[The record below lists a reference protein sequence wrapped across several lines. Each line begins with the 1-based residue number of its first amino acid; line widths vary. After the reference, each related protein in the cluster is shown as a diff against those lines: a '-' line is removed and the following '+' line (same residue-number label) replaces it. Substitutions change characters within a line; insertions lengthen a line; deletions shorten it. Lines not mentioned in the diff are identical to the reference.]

1 MASKRDYYEV
11 LGVART
17 ATAEELKKAFR
28 KQAMQFHPDRNP
40 GDAEAEQKF
49 KEVNEAYDIL
59 RDDQKRAA
67 YDQYGHA
74 AFEGGM
80 GGRGGPGGAGF
91 DFTSFSDIFDDLFGE
106 FMGGSRGGPGGRSNG
121 NRGSDLR
128 YNLEITLEDCYRG
141 KAAKIRVPTSIACE
155 ACDGSGAEAGAQPI
169 ACPTC
174 KGAGK
179 VRAQQGFFT
188 IERTCPTCGGGGR
201 VIEKPCKVC
210 GGAGRVHKEKTL
222 SVDIP
227 PGVDEGNRI
236 RLAGEGE
243 AGLRGGAPGD
253 LYVFLSV
260 KPHRL
265 FRREGQ
271 HLHCRVPVSM
281 TTAALGG
288 AVEVPTLDGGQAR
301 ITLPEGT
308 QTGKQ
313 FRLRGKGMPSLQ
325 QSGFGAGNGDLYIQ
339 VMVETPVKLS
349 KKQRELLEE
358 FAKLDDQESSPESTG
373 FFDKVKEMLGGKSE

>member
-1 MASKRDYYEV
+1 MAKRDFYEI
-11 LGVART
+11 LGVSKSAN
-17 ATAEELKKAFR
+17 ADELKKAFR
-28 KQAMQFHPDRNP
+28 KLAMQHHPDRNP
-40 GDAEAEQKF
+40 GDAEAEHKF
-49 KEVNEAYDIL
+49 KEINEAYDVL
-59 RDDQKRAA
+59 KDDQKRAA

-80 GGRGGPGGAGF
+80 GGRGGAGGGF

-106 FMGGSRGGPGGRSNG
+106 FMGGGGQRGGRGSA

-141 KAAKIRVPTSIACE
+141 KAAQIRVPTSISCE

-174 KGAGK
+174 KGHGK

-188 IERTCPTCGGGGR
+188 IERACPTCGGAGR

-236 RLAGEGE
+236 RLSGEGE
-243 AGLRGGAPGD
+243 AGIRGGAAGD

-288 AVEVPTLDGGQAR
+288 SVEVPTLDGGKAR
-301 ITLPEGT
+301 ITIPEGS

-358 FAKLDDQESSPESTG
+358 FAKLDGEESSPESTG
-373 FFDKVKEMLGGKSE
+373 FFDKVKEMLGGKAE

>member
-1 MASKRDYYEV
+1 MATKRDYYEL
-11 LGVART
+11 LGVSRD
-17 ATAEELKKAFR
+17 ATAEDLKKAYR
-28 KQAMQFHPDRNP
+28 KLAMQYHPDRNP
-40 GDAEAEQKF
+40 GDKEAEQKF
-49 KEVNEAYDIL
+49 KEINEAYDVL
-59 RDDQKRAA
+59 KDDQKRAA

-74 AFEGGM
+74 AFEGG
-80 GGRGGPGGAGF
+80 RGGGAGAGF

-106 FMGGSRGGPGGRSNG
+106 FMGGRAGGGRSSA

-128 YNLEITLEDCYRG
+128 YNLEITLEDCFKG
-141 KAAKIRVPTSIACE
+141 KAAKIRVPTSVSCE

-174 KGAGK
+174 KGHGK
-179 VRAQQGFFT
+179 IRAQQGFFT
-188 IERTCPTCGGGGR
+188 IERSCPTCGGMGR

-222 SVDIP
+222 AVDIP
-227 PGVDEGNRI
+227 RGVDEGNRI

-243 AGLRGGAPGD
+243 AGIRGGAPGD
-253 LYVFLSV
+253 LYVFLTV

-281 TTAALGG
+281 ITATLGG
-288 AVEVPTLDGGQAR
+288 VIEVPTLDGGKAR
-301 ITLPEGT
+301 VTIPEGT

-325 QSGFGAGNGDLYIQ
+325 QSGFGAGYGDLYIQ
-339 VMVETPVKLS
+339 VMVETPVRLNKR
-349 KKQRELLEE
+349 QRELLEE
-358 FAKLDDQESSPESTG
+358 FAQIENEESSPESSG
-373 FFDKVKEMLGGKSE
+373 FFAKVKEMLGGKPE

>member
-1 MASKRDYYEV
+1 MATKRDYYEV
-11 LGVART
+11 LGVAKT

-28 KQAMQFHPDRNP
+28 KQAMQHHPDRNP
-40 GDAEAEQKF
+40 GDKDAEHKF

-59 RDDQKRAA
+59 KDDQKRAA

-80 GGRGGPGGAGF
+80 GGRGAGGQGF

-106 FMGGSRGGPGGRSNG
+106 FMGGRGGGQRGGG

-128 YNLEITLEDCYRG
+128 YNLEITLEDCFKG
-141 KAAKIRVPTSIACE
+141 KTAKIRVPTSIACE

-188 IERTCPTCGGGGR
+188 IERACPTCGGAGR

-210 GGAGRVHKEKTL
+210 GGAGRTHKEKTL

-325 QSGFGAGNGDLYIQ
+325 QSGFGAGHGDLYIQ

>member
-1 MASKRDYYEV
+1 MANKRDYYEI
-11 LGVART
+11 LGVAKT
-17 ATAEELKKAFR
+17 ASAEELKKAFR
-28 KQAMQFHPDRNP
+28 KQAMQYHPDRNP
-40 GDAEAEQKF
+40 GDKEAEHKF
-49 KEVNEAYDIL
+49 KEVNEAYDVL

-80 GGRGGPGGAGF
+80 GGRGAGQGF

-106 FMGGSRGGPGGRSNG
+106 FMGGRGGGQRSNG

-128 YNLEITLEDCYRG
+128 YNLEITLEDCFKG
-141 KAAKIRVPTSIACE
+141 KTAKIRVPTSISCE

-188 IERTCPTCGGGGR
+188 IERACPTCGGAGR

-210 GGAGRVHKEKTL
+210 GGAGRTHKEKTL

-227 PGVDEGNRI
+227 AGVDEGNRI

-358 FAKLDDQESSPESTG
+358 FAKLDSEESSPESSG
-373 FFDKVKEMLGGKSE
+373 FFDKVKEMLGGKAE

>member
-1 MASKRDYYEV
+1 MATTKRDYYEV
-11 LGVART
+11 LGVSRDASADDIKR
-17 ATAEELKKAFR
+17 AFR
-28 KQAMQFHPDRNP
+28 KLAMKYHPDRNP
-40 GDAEAEQKF
+40 GDKSAEQSF
-49 KEVNEAYDIL
+49 KEINEAYDVL
-59 RDDQKRAA
+59 KDEQKRAA

-74 AFEGGM
+74 AFEGG
-80 GGRGGPGGAGF
+80 GGRGPGGAGF

-106 FMGGSRGGPGGRSNG
+106 FMGSGGRGGRGNA

-141 KAAKIRVPTSIACE
+141 KSAKIRVPTSIACE
-155 ACDGSGAEAGAQPI
+155 ACDGSGAEGAAQPV

-174 KGAGK
+174 KGHGK

-188 IERTCPTCGGGGR
+188 IERSCPTCGGVGR

-222 SVDIP
+222 TVDIP

-243 AGLRGGAPGD
+243 AGLRGGPSGD

-271 HLHCRVPVSM
+271 HLHCRVPISM

-288 AVEVPTLDGGQAR
+288 HVDVPTLDGSHAR
-301 ITLPEGT
+301 VTIPEGT

-325 QSGFGAGNGDLYIQ
+325 QSGFGAGFGDLYIQ
-339 VMVETPVKLS
+339 VMVETPVKLN
-349 KKQRELLEE
+349 KRQRELLEE
-358 FAKLDDQESSPESTG
+358 FAQLENDDSSPESSG
-373 FFDKVKEMLGGKSE
+373 FFAKVKEMLAGKGE

>member
-1 MASKRDYYEV
+1 MATKRDYYEI
-11 LGVART
+11 LGVSKT
-17 ATAEELKKAFR
+17 ANAEELKKAFR

-40 GDAEAEQKF
+40 GNAEAEHKF
-49 KEVNEAYDIL
+49 KEVNEAYDVL

-80 GGRGGPGGAGF
+80 GGRGGGQGF

-106 FMGGSRGGPGGRSNG
+106 FMGGGRGGGQRSAG

-128 YNLEITLEDCYRG
+128 YNLEITLEDCFKG
-141 KAAKIRVPTSIACE
+141 KTAKIRVPTSIACE

-188 IERTCPTCGGGGR
+188 IERACPTCGGAGR

-210 GGAGRVHKEKTL
+210 GGAGRTHKEKTL

-373 FFDKVKEMLGGKSE
+373 FFDKVKEMLGGKAE

>member
-1 MASKRDYYEV
+1 MATKRDYYEV
-11 LGVART
+11 LGVTKT

-28 KQAMQFHPDRNP
+28 KQAMQHHPDRNP
-40 GDAEAEQKF
+40 GDKDAEHKF
-49 KEVNEAYDIL
+49 KEVNEAYDVL
-59 RDDQKRAA
+59 KDDQKRAA

-80 GGRGGPGGAGF
+80 GGRGGGQGF

-106 FMGGSRGGPGGRSNG
+106 FMGGQRGGQRGGG

-128 YNLEITLEDCYRG
+128 YNLEITLEDCFKG

-155 ACDGSGAEAGAQPI
+155 ACDGSGAEAGAQPV

-188 IERTCPTCGGGGR
+188 IERACPTCGGAGR

-210 GGAGRVHKEKTL
+210 GGAGRTHKEKTL

-325 QSGFGAGNGDLYIQ
+325 QSGFGAGHGDLYIQ

-373 FFDKVKEMLGGKSE
+373 FFDKVKEMLGGKAE

>member
-1 MASKRDYYEV
+1 MATKRDYYEV
-11 LGVART
+11 LGVSRT
-17 ATAEELKKAFR
+17 AGAEDLKKAFR
-28 KQAMQFHPDRNP
+28 KLAMQYHPDKNP
-40 GDAEAEQKF
+40 DNKEAEHKF
-49 KEVNEAYDIL
+49 KELSEAYEVL
-59 RDDQKRAA
+59 KDDQKRAA

-80 GGRGGPGGAGF
+80 GGRGGAGGGF

-106 FMGGSRGGPGGRSNG
+106 FMGGAGQRGGRGNA

-128 YNLEITLEDCYRG
+128 YNLEISLEDCYSG
-141 KAAKIRVPTSIACE
+141 KTAAIRVPTSIACE

-174 KGAGK
+174 KGHGK

-188 IERTCPTCGGGGR
+188 IERACPTCGGVGR

-236 RLAGEGE
+236 RLSGEGE
-243 AGLRGGAPGD
+243 AGIRGGVPGD

-288 AVEVPTLDGGQAR
+288 SVEVPTLDGGKAR
-301 ITLPEGT
+301 ITIPEGS

-325 QSGFGAGNGDLYIQ
+325 QSGFGAGHGDLYIQ

-349 KKQRELLEE
+349 KRQRELLEE
-358 FAKLDDQESSPESTG
+358 FAKLDGEESSPESTG
-373 FFDKVKEMLGGKSE
+373 FFDKVKEMLGGKAD

>member
-1 MASKRDYYEV
+1 MSTKRDYYEI
-11 LGVART
+11 LGVAKT
-17 ATAEELKKAFR
+17 ANAEELKKAFR

-40 GDAEAEQKF
+40 GDKDAEHKF
-49 KEVNEAYDIL
+49 KEVNEAYDVL

-80 GGRGGPGGAGF
+80 GGRGGGQGF

-106 FMGGSRGGPGGRSNG
+106 FMGGQRGGQRGGG

-128 YNLEITLEDCYRG
+128 YNLEITLEDCFKG
-141 KAAKIRVPTSIACE
+141 KTAKIRVPTSIACE

-188 IERTCPTCGGGGR
+188 IERACPTCGGAGR

-210 GGAGRVHKEKTL
+210 GGAGRTHKEKTL

-243 AGLRGGAPGD
+243 AGLRGGGPGD

-288 AVEVPTLDGGQAR
+288 SVEVPTLDGGQAR

-358 FAKLDDQESSPESTG
+358 FAKLDDQESSPESSG
-373 FFDKVKEMLGGKSE
+373 FFDKVKEMLGGKAE

>member
-1 MASKRDYYEV
+1 MATKRDYYEI
-11 LGVART
+11 LGVTKT
-17 ATAEELKKAFR
+17 ANADELKKAFR

-40 GDAEAEQKF
+40 GNAEAEHKF
-49 KEVNEAYDIL
+49 KEVNEAYDVL

-80 GGRGGPGGAGF
+80 GGRGGGQGF

-106 FMGGSRGGPGGRSNG
+106 FMGGQRGGQRGGG

-128 YNLEITLEDCYRG
+128 YNLEITLEDCFKG
-141 KAAKIRVPTSIACE
+141 KTAKIRVPTSISCE

-188 IERTCPTCGGGGR
+188 IERACPTCGGAGR

-210 GGAGRVHKEKTL
+210 GGAGRTHKEKTL
-222 SVDIP
+222 NVDIP
-227 PGVDEGNRI
+227 AGVDEGNRI

-243 AGLRGGAPGD
+243 AGLRGGGPGD

-288 AVEVPTLDGGQAR
+288 SVEVPTLDGGQAR

-358 FAKLDDQESSPESTG
+358 FAKLDSEESSPESTG
-373 FFDKVKEMLGGKSE
+373 FFDKVKEMLGGKAE

>member
-11 LGVART
+11 LGVSKT
-17 ATAEELKKAFR
+17 ANAEDLKKAFR
-28 KQAMQFHPDRNP
+28 KQAMQHHPDRNP
-40 GDAEAEQKF
+40 GDKEAEHKF

-80 GGRGGPGGAGF
+80 GGGRGGQGF

-106 FMGGSRGGPGGRSNG
+106 FMGGRGGQGGRSAG

-141 KAAKIRVPTSIACE
+141 KTAKIRVPTSIACE

-174 KGAGK
+174 KGHGK

-188 IERTCPTCGGGGR
+188 IERTCPTCGGAGR

-210 GGAGRVHKEKTL
+210 GGAGRTHKEKTL

-243 AGLRGGAPGD
+243 AGLRGGQPGD

-260 KPHRL
+260 QPHRL

-281 TTAALGG
+281 TKAALGG
-288 AVEVPTLDGGQAR
+288 TAEVPTLDGGQAR
-301 ITLPEGT
+301 ITIPEGT

-349 KKQRELLEE
+349 KRQRELLEE
-358 FAKLDDQESSPESTG
+358 FAQLDGEESSPESTG
-373 FFDKVKEMLGGKSE
+373 FFDKVKEMLGGKAE

>member
-1 MASKRDYYEV
+1 MATKRDYYEV
-11 LGVART
+11 LGVSKT
-17 ATAEELKKAFR
+17 ANAEELKKAFR
-28 KQAMQFHPDRNP
+28 RQAMQYHPDRNP
-40 GDAEAEQKF
+40 GNTEAEHKF
-49 KEVNEAYDIL
+49 KEVSEAYEVL

-80 GGRGGPGGAGF
+80 GGRGGGQGF

-106 FMGGSRGGPGGRSNG
+106 FMGGRGGGQRGGG

-128 YNLEITLEDCYRG
+128 YNLEITLEDCFKG

-188 IERTCPTCGGGGR
+188 IERACPTCGGAGR
-201 VIEKPCKVC
+201 VIEKPCKTC
-210 GGAGRVHKEKTL
+210 GGAGRTHKEKTL

-227 PGVDEGNRI
+227 AGVDEGNRI

-349 KKQRELLEE
+349 RKQRELLEE
-358 FAKLDDQESSPESTG
+358 FAKLDTEESSPESSG
-373 FFDKVKEMLGGKSE
+373 FFDKVKEMLGGKAE

>member
-1 MASKRDYYEV
+1 MASKRDYYEI

-17 ATAEELKKAFR
+17 ATADDLKKAFR
-28 KQAMQFHPDRNP
+28 KLAMQHHPDRNP
-40 GDAEAEQKF
+40 GDKDAEHKF
-49 KEVNEAYDIL
+49 KEINEAYDIL
-59 RDDQKRAA
+59 KDDQKRAA

-80 GGRGGPGGAGF
+80 GGRGGGQGF

-106 FMGGSRGGPGGRSNG
+106 FMGGGRGGGQRGG

-128 YNLEITLEDCYRG
+128 YNLEISLEDCFRG
-141 KAAKIRVPTSIACE
+141 KTAKIRVPTSISCE

-188 IERTCPTCGGGGR
+188 IERACPTCGGAGR

-210 GGAGRVHKEKTL
+210 GGAGRTHKEKTL

-227 PGVDEGNRI
+227 AGVDEGNRI

-288 AVEVPTLDGGQAR
+288 SVEVPTLDGGQAR

-358 FAKLDDQESSPESTG
+358 FAKLDSQESSPESTG
-373 FFDKVKEMLGGKSE
+373 FFDKVKEMLGGKAE

>member
-1 MASKRDYYEV
+1 MATKRDYYEI
-11 LGVART
+11 LGVTKT
-17 ATAEELKKAFR
+17 ANAEELKKAFR

-40 GDAEAEQKF
+40 GDTEAEHKF
-49 KEVNEAYDIL
+49 KEVNEAYDVL

-80 GGRGGPGGAGF
+80 GGRGGGQGF

-106 FMGGSRGGPGGRSNG
+106 FMGGQRGGQRGGG

-128 YNLEITLEDCYRG
+128 YNLEITLEDCFKG
-141 KAAKIRVPTSIACE
+141 KTAKIRVPTSIACE

-188 IERTCPTCGGGGR
+188 IERACPTCGGAGR

-210 GGAGRVHKEKTL
+210 GGAGRTHKEKTL
-222 SVDIP
+222 NVDIP
-227 PGVDEGNRI
+227 AGVDEGNRI

-243 AGLRGGAPGD
+243 AGLRGGGPGD

-288 AVEVPTLDGGQAR
+288 SVEVPTLDGGQAR

-358 FAKLDDQESSPESTG
+358 FAKLDSEESSPESTG
-373 FFDKVKEMLGGKSE
+373 FFDKVKEMLGGKAE

>member
-1 MASKRDYYEV
+1 MAKRDYYET
-11 LGVART
+11 LGVSKT
-17 ATAEELKKAFR
+17 ANAEDLKKAFR
-28 KQAMQFHPDRNP
+28 KLAMQHHPDRNP
-40 GDAEAEQKF
+40 GDAEAEHKF
-49 KEVNEAYDIL
+49 KELSEAYEVL
-59 RDDQKRAA
+59 KDDQKRAA

-80 GGRGGPGGAGF
+80 GGRGAGGGF

-106 FMGGSRGGPGGRSNG
+106 FMGGGGQRGGRGSA

-141 KAAKIRVPTSIACE
+141 KAATIRVPTSIACE

-169 ACPTC
+169 TCPTC
-174 KGAGK
+174 KGHGK

-188 IERTCPTCGGGGR
+188 IERACPTCGGAGR

-236 RLAGEGE
+236 RLSGEGE
-243 AGLRGGAPGD
+243 AGIRGGSAGD

-288 AVEVPTLDGGQAR
+288 SVEVPTLDGGKAR
-301 ITLPEGT
+301 ITIPEGS

-358 FAKLDDQESSPESTG
+358 FAKLDGEESSPESTG
-373 FFDKVKEMLGGKSE
+373 FFDKVKEMLGGKAD

>member
-1 MASKRDYYEV
+1 MATKRDYYEI
-11 LGVART
+11 LGVAKT

-40 GDAEAEQKF
+40 GNAEAEHKF
-49 KEVNEAYDIL
+49 KEVNEAYDVL

-80 GGRGGPGGAGF
+80 GGRGGGQGF

-106 FMGGSRGGPGGRSNG
+106 FMGGQRGGQRGGG

-128 YNLEITLEDCYRG
+128 YNLEITLEDCFRG

-188 IERTCPTCGGGGR
+188 IERACPTCGGAGR

-210 GGAGRVHKEKTL
+210 GGAGRTHKEKTL

-358 FAKLDDQESSPESTG
+358 FAKLDGEESSPESTG
-373 FFDKVKEMLGGKSE
+373 FFDKVKEMLGGKAE

>member
-1 MASKRDYYEV
+1 MAKRDYYET
-11 LGVART
+11 LGVSKT
-17 ATAEELKKAFR
+17 ANAEELKKAFR
-28 KQAMQFHPDRNP
+28 KLAMQHHPDRNP
-40 GDAEAEQKF
+40 GDAEAEHKF
-49 KEVNEAYDIL
+49 KEVSEAYEIL
-59 RDDQKRAA
+59 KDDQKRAA

-80 GGRGGPGGAGF
+80 GGRGGPGGF

-106 FMGGSRGGPGGRSNG
+106 FMGGGGQRGGRGSA

-128 YNLEITLEDCYRG
+128 YNLEITLEDCFKG
-141 KAAKIRVPTSIACE
+141 KAAQIRVPTSIACE

-174 KGAGK
+174 KGHGK

-188 IERTCPTCGGGGR
+188 IERACPTCGGAGR

-222 SVDIP
+222 AVDIP

-236 RLAGEGE
+236 RLSGEGE
-243 AGLRGGAPGD
+243 AGIRGGSAGD

-288 AVEVPTLDGGQAR
+288 SVEVPTLDGGKAR
-301 ITLPEGT
+301 ITIPEGS

-358 FAKLDDQESSPESTG
+358 FAKLDGEESSPESTG
-373 FFDKVKEMLGGKSE
+373 FFDKVKEMLGGKTE

>member
-1 MASKRDYYEV
+1 MANKRDYYEV
-11 LGVART
+11 LGVAKT
-17 ATAEELKKAFR
+17 ANAEELKKAFR

-40 GDAEAEQKF
+40 GNTEAEHKF
-49 KEVNEAYDIL
+49 KEVSEAYDVL

-80 GGRGGPGGAGF
+80 GGRGGGQGF

-106 FMGGSRGGPGGRSNG
+106 FMGGQRGGQRGGG

-128 YNLEITLEDCYRG
+128 YNLEITLEDCFKG
-141 KAAKIRVPTSIACE
+141 KAANIRVPTSIACE

-188 IERTCPTCGGGGR
+188 IERACPTCGGAGR

-210 GGAGRVHKEKTL
+210 GGAGRTHKEKTL

-243 AGLRGGAPGD
+243 AGLRGGASGD
-253 LYVFLSV
+253 LYVFLTV

-288 AVEVPTLDGGQAR
+288 SVEVPTLDGGQAR

-358 FAKLDDQESSPESTG
+358 FAKLDGEESSPESTG
-373 FFDKVKEMLGGKSE
+373 FFDKVKEMLGGKAE

>member
-11 LGVART
+11 LGVAKT
-17 ATAEELKKAFR
+17 ANAEELKKAFR

-40 GDAEAEQKF
+40 DNAEAEHKF
-49 KEVNEAYDIL
+49 KEISEAYDVL

-80 GGRGGPGGAGF
+80 GGRGGGQGF

-106 FMGGSRGGPGGRSNG
+106 FMGGQRGGPRSGG

-128 YNLEITLEDCYRG
+128 YNLEITLEDCFKG

-155 ACDGSGAEAGAQPI
+155 SCDGSGAEAGAQPI

-188 IERTCPTCGGGGR
+188 IERACPTCGGAGR

-210 GGAGRVHKEKTL
+210 GGAGRTHKEKTL

-227 PGVDEGNRI
+227 AGVDEGNRI

-243 AGLRGGAPGD
+243 AGLRGGAAGD

-349 KKQRELLEE
+349 RKQRELLEE
-358 FAKLDDQESSPESTG
+358 FAKLDSEESSPESTG
-373 FFDKVKEMLGGKSE
+373 FFDKVKEMLGGKAE

>member
-1 MASKRDYYEV
+1 MANKRDYYEI
-11 LGVART
+11 LGVAKT
-17 ATAEELKKAFR
+17 ANADELKKAFR
-28 KQAMQFHPDRNP
+28 KQAMQYHPDRNP
-40 GDAEAEQKF
+40 DDKEAEHKF

-80 GGRGGPGGAGF
+80 GGRGAGQGF

-106 FMGGSRGGPGGRSNG
+106 FMGGRSGGQRSSG

-128 YNLEITLEDCYRG
+128 YNLEITLEDCFKG
-141 KAAKIRVPTSIACE
+141 KTAKIRVPTSISCE

-188 IERTCPTCGGGGR
+188 IERACPTCGGAGR

-210 GGAGRVHKEKTL
+210 GGAGRTHKEKTL

-227 PGVDEGNRI
+227 AGVDEGNRI

-288 AVEVPTLDGGQAR
+288 SVEVPTLDGGQAR

-325 QSGFGAGNGDLYIQ
+325 QSGFGAGSGDLYIQ

-358 FAKLDDQESSPESTG
+358 FAKLDSEESSPESTG
-373 FFDKVKEMLGGKSE
+373 FFDKVKEMLGGKAE

>member
-1 MASKRDYYEV
+1 MANKRDYYEV
-11 LGVART
+11 LGVAKT
-17 ATAEELKKAFR
+17 ANAEELKKAFR
-28 KQAMQFHPDRNP
+28 KLAMQFHPDRNP
-40 GDAEAEQKF
+40 GNTEAEHKF
-49 KEVNEAYDIL
+49 KEVSEAYDVL

-80 GGRGGPGGAGF
+80 GGRGGGQGF

-106 FMGGSRGGPGGRSNG
+106 FMGGQRGGQRGGG

-128 YNLEITLEDCYRG
+128 YNLEITLEDCFKG

-155 ACDGSGAEAGAQPI
+155 SCDGSGAEAGAQPI

-188 IERTCPTCGGGGR
+188 IERACPTCGGAGR

-210 GGAGRVHKEKTL
+210 GGAGRTHKEKTL

-243 AGLRGGAPGD
+243 AGLRGGASGD
-253 LYVFLSV
+253 LYVFLTV

-288 AVEVPTLDGGQAR
+288 SVEVPTLDGGQAR

-358 FAKLDDQESSPESTG
+358 FAKLDGEESSPESTG
-373 FFDKVKEMLGGKSE
+373 FFDKVKEMLGGKAE

>member
-1 MASKRDYYEV
+1 MATKRDYYEL
-11 LGVART
+11 LGVSRD
-17 ATAEELKKAFR
+17 ATAEDLKKAYR
-28 KQAMQFHPDRNP
+28 KLAMQYHPDRNP
-40 GDAEAEQKF
+40 GDKEAEQKF
-49 KEVNEAYDIL
+49 KEINEAYDVL
-59 RDDQKRAA
+59 KDDQKRAA

-74 AFEGGM
+74 AFEGG
-80 GGRGGPGGAGF
+80 RGGGAGAGF

-106 FMGGSRGGPGGRSNG
+106 FMGGRAGGGRSSA

-128 YNLEITLEDCYRG
+128 YNLEITLEDCFKG
-141 KAAKIRVPTSIACE
+141 KAAKIRVPTSVSCE

-174 KGAGK
+174 KGHGK
-179 VRAQQGFFT
+179 IRAQQGFFT
-188 IERTCPTCGGGGR
+188 IERSCPTCGGMGR

-222 SVDIP
+222 AVDIP

-243 AGLRGGAPGD
+243 AGIRGGAPGD
-253 LYVFLSV
+253 LYVFLTV

-281 TTAALGG
+281 ITATLGG
-288 AVEVPTLDGGQAR
+288 VIEVPTLDGGKAR
-301 ITLPEGT
+301 VTIPEGT

-325 QSGFGAGNGDLYIQ
+325 QSGFGAGYGDLYIQ
-339 VMVETPVKLS
+339 VMVETPVRLNKR
-349 KKQRELLEE
+349 QRELLEE
-358 FAKLDDQESSPESTG
+358 FAQIENEESSPESSG
-373 FFDKVKEMLGGKSE
+373 FFAKVKEMLGGKPE

>member
-1 MASKRDYYEV
+1 MATKRDYYEI
-11 LGVART
+11 LGVAKT
-17 ATAEELKKAFR
+17 ANAEELKKAFR

-40 GDAEAEQKF
+40 GDTDAEHKF
-49 KEVNEAYDIL
+49 KEVNEAYDVL

-80 GGRGGPGGAGF
+80 GGRGGGQGF

-106 FMGGSRGGPGGRSNG
+106 FMGGQRGGPRGGG

-128 YNLEITLEDCYRG
+128 YNLEITLEDCFKG
-141 KAAKIRVPTSIACE
+141 KTAKIRVPTSIACE

-188 IERTCPTCGGGGR
+188 IERACPTCGGAGR

-210 GGAGRVHKEKTL
+210 GGAGRTHKEKTL

-227 PGVDEGNRI
+227 AGVDEGNRI

-243 AGLRGGAPGD
+243 AGLRGGGPGD

-288 AVEVPTLDGGQAR
+288 SVEVPTLDGGQAR

-358 FAKLDDQESSPESTG
+358 FAKLDGEESSPESTG
-373 FFDKVKEMLGGKSE
+373 FFDKVKEMLGGKAE

>member
-11 LGVART
+11 LGVAKT
-17 ATAEELKKAFR
+17 ANAEELKKAFR

-40 GDAEAEQKF
+40 DNAEAEHKF
-49 KEVNEAYDIL
+49 KEVSEAYDVL

-80 GGRGGPGGAGF
+80 GGRGGGQGF

-106 FMGGSRGGPGGRSNG
+106 FMGGQRGGPRSGG

-128 YNLEITLEDCYRG
+128 YNLEITLEDCFKG

-155 ACDGSGAEAGAQPI
+155 SCDGSGAEAGAQPI

-188 IERTCPTCGGGGR
+188 IERACPTCGGAGR

-210 GGAGRVHKEKTL
+210 GGAGRTHKEKTL

-227 PGVDEGNRI
+227 AGVDEGNRI

-243 AGLRGGAPGD
+243 AGLRGGAAGD

-349 KKQRELLEE
+349 RKQRELLEE
-358 FAKLDDQESSPESTG
+358 FAKLDSEESSPESTG
-373 FFDKVKEMLGGKSE
+373 FFDKVKEMLGGKAE

>member
-1 MASKRDYYEV
+1 MATKRDYYEI
-11 LGVART
+11 LGVSKT
-17 ATAEELKKAFR
+17 ANAEELKKAFR

-40 GDAEAEQKF
+40 GNAEAEHKF
-49 KEVNEAYDIL
+49 KEVNEAYDVL

-80 GGRGGPGGAGF
+80 GGRGGGQGF

-106 FMGGSRGGPGGRSNG
+106 FMGGRGGGGQRGQG

-128 YNLEITLEDCYRG
+128 YNLEISLEDCFKG
-141 KAAKIRVPTSIACE
+141 KTAKIRVPTSIACE
-155 ACDGSGAEAGAQPI
+155 ACDGSGAEAGAQPV

-188 IERTCPTCGGGGR
+188 IERACPTCGGAGR

-210 GGAGRVHKEKTL
+210 GGAGRTHKEKTL

-288 AVEVPTLDGGQAR
+288 SVEVPTLDGGQAR

-373 FFDKVKEMLGGKSE
+373 FFDKVKEMLGGKAE

>member
-1 MASKRDYYEV
+1 MATKRDYYEL
-11 LGVART
+11 LGVSRD
-17 ATAEELKKAFR
+17 ATAEDLKKAYR
-28 KQAMQFHPDRNP
+28 KLAMQYHPDRNP
-40 GDAEAEQKF
+40 GDKGAEQKF
-49 KEVNEAYDIL
+49 KEINEAYDVL
-59 RDDQKRAA
+59 KDDQKRAA

-74 AFEGGM
+74 AFEGG
-80 GGRGGPGGAGF
+80 RGGGAGAGF

-106 FMGGSRGGPGGRSNG
+106 FMGGRAGGGRSSA

-128 YNLEITLEDCYRG
+128 YNLEITLEDCFKG
-141 KAAKIRVPTSIACE
+141 KAAKIRVPTSVSCE

-174 KGAGK
+174 KGHGK
-179 VRAQQGFFT
+179 IRAQQGFFT
-188 IERTCPTCGGGGR
+188 IERSCPTCGGMGR

-222 SVDIP
+222 AVDIP

-243 AGLRGGAPGD
+243 AGIRGGAPGD
-253 LYVFLSV
+253 LYVFLTV

-281 TTAALGG
+281 ITATLGG
-288 AVEVPTLDGGQAR
+288 VIEVPTLDGGKAR
-301 ITLPEGT
+301 VTIPEGT

-325 QSGFGAGNGDLYIQ
+325 QSGFGAGYGDLYIQ
-339 VMVETPVKLS
+339 VMVETPVRLNKR
-349 KKQRELLEE
+349 QRELLEE
-358 FAKLDDQESSPESTG
+358 FAQIENEESSPESSG
-373 FFDKVKEMLGGKSE
+373 FFAKVKEMLGGKPE

>member
-1 MASKRDYYEV
+1 MAKRDYYEI
-11 LGVART
+11 LGVAKN
-17 ATAEELKKAFR
+17 ASADDLKKAFR
-28 KQAMQFHPDRNP
+28 KLAMQHHPDRNP
-40 GDAEAEQKF
+40 GDADAEHKF
-49 KEVNEAYDIL
+49 KEINEAYDIL
-59 RDDQKRAA
+59 KDDQKRAA

-80 GGRGGPGGAGF
+80 GGRGGGAGGGF

-106 FMGGSRGGPGGRSNG
+106 FMGAGGQRGGRGNA

-141 KAAKIRVPTSIACE
+141 KAAQIRVPTSISCE

-174 KGAGK
+174 KGHGK

-188 IERTCPTCGGGGR
+188 IERACPTCGGGGR

-210 GGAGRVHKEKTL
+210 GGAGRVHKEKML

-236 RLAGEGE
+236 RLSGEGE
-243 AGLRGGAPGD
+243 AGIRGGAAGD

-260 KPHRL
+260 QPHRL

-271 HLHCRVPVSM
+271 HLHCRVPVPM

-288 AVEVPTLDGGQAR
+288 SVEVPTLDGGKAR
-301 ITLPEGT
+301 ITIPEGS

-325 QSGFGAGNGDLYIQ
+325 QSGFGAGHGDLYIQ

-358 FAKLDDQESSPESTG
+358 FAKLDGEESSPESTG
-373 FFDKVKEMLGGKSE
+373 FFDKVKEMLGGKPE

>member
-1 MASKRDYYEV
+1 MANKRDYYEV
-11 LGVART
+11 LGVAKT
-17 ATAEELKKAFR
+17 ANAEELKKAFR

-40 GDAEAEQKF
+40 GNTEAEHKF
-49 KEVNEAYDIL
+49 KEVGEAYDVL

-80 GGRGGPGGAGF
+80 GGRGGGQGF

-106 FMGGSRGGPGGRSNG
+106 FMGGQRGGQRGGG

-128 YNLEITLEDCYRG
+128 YNLEITLEDCFKG

-155 ACDGSGAEAGAQPI
+155 SCDGSGAEAGAQPI

-188 IERTCPTCGGGGR
+188 IERACPTCGGAGR

-210 GGAGRVHKEKTL
+210 GGAGRTHKEKTL

-243 AGLRGGAPGD
+243 AGLRGGASGD
-253 LYVFLSV
+253 LYVFLTV

-288 AVEVPTLDGGQAR
+288 SVEVPTLDGGQAR

-358 FAKLDDQESSPESTG
+358 FAKLDGEESSPESTG
-373 FFDKVKEMLGGKSE
+373 FFDKVKEMLGGKAE

>member
-1 MASKRDYYEV
+1 MANKRDYYEI
-11 LGVART
+11 LGVTRT
-17 ATAEELKKAFR
+17 ANADELKKAFR
-28 KQAMQFHPDRNP
+28 KQAMQYHPDRNP
-40 GDAEAEQKF
+40 DDKEAEHKF
-49 KEVNEAYDIL
+49 KEVNEAYDVL

-80 GGRGGPGGAGF
+80 GGRGAGQGF

-106 FMGGSRGGPGGRSNG
+106 FMGGRGGGQRGSG

-128 YNLEITLEDCYRG
+128 YNLEITLEDCFKG
-141 KAAKIRVPTSIACE
+141 KTAKIRVPTSIACE

-188 IERTCPTCGGGGR
+188 IERACPTCGGAGR

-210 GGAGRVHKEKTL
+210 GGAGRTHKEKTL

-227 PGVDEGNRI
+227 AGVDEGNRI

-373 FFDKVKEMLGGKSE
+373 FFDKVKEMLGGKAE

>member
-1 MASKRDYYEV
+1 MATKRDYYEV
-11 LGVART
+11 LGVAKT

-40 GDAEAEQKF
+40 GNAEAEHKF
-49 KEVNEAYDIL
+49 KEVNEAYDVL

-80 GGRGGPGGAGF
+80 GGRGGGQGF

-106 FMGGSRGGPGGRSNG
+106 FMGGRGGGGQRGGG

-128 YNLEITLEDCYRG
+128 YNLEITLEDCFKG
-141 KAAKIRVPTSIACE
+141 KTAKIRVPTSIACE

-188 IERTCPTCGGGGR
+188 IERACPTCGGAGR

-210 GGAGRVHKEKTL
+210 GGAGRTHKEKTL

-227 PGVDEGNRI
+227 AGVDEGNRI

>member
-1 MASKRDYYEV
+1 MANKRDYYEI

-17 ATAEELKKAFR
+17 ANAEELKKAFR
-28 KQAMQFHPDRNP
+28 KQAMQHHPDRNP
-40 GDAEAEQKF
+40 GDKDAEQKF
-49 KEVNEAYDIL
+49 KECNEAYDIL

-74 AFEGGM
+74 AFEGGR
-80 GGRGGPGGAGF
+80 GPGGPGGAGF

-106 FMGGSRGGPGGRSNG
+106 FMGGSRGGPGGGRGG

-155 ACDGSGAEAGAQPI
+155 ACDGSGAEAGAQPT

-174 KGAGK
+174 KGNGK

-210 GGAGRVHKEKTL
+210 GGAGRTHKEKTL

-243 AGLRGGAPGD
+243 AGLRGGASGD

-260 KPHRL
+260 QPHRL

-281 TTAALGG
+281 TKAALGG

-301 ITLPEGT
+301 ITIPEGT

-349 KKQRELLEE
+349 KRQRELLEE
-358 FAKLDDQESSPESTG
+358 FSQLDGEESSPESTG

>member
-17 ATAEELKKAFR
+17 ANAEELKKAFR
-28 KQAMQFHPDRNP
+28 KAAMQHHPDRNP
-40 GDAEAEQKF
+40 GDKDAEQKF

-59 RDDQKRAA
+59 KDDQRRAA

-80 GGRGGPGGAGF
+80 GGRGGPGGQGF

-106 FMGGSRGGPGGRSNG
+106 FMGGGRSGGGPRGG

-169 ACPTC
+169 TCPTC

-288 AVEVPTLDGGQAR
+288 SVEVPTLDGGQAR

-358 FAKLDDQESSPESTG
+358 FAKLDTEESSPESTG
-373 FFDKVKEMLGGKSE
+373 FFDKVKEMLGGKAE

>member
-11 LGVART
+11 LGVAKT
-17 ATAEELKKAFR
+17 ANAEELKKAFR
-28 KQAMQFHPDRNP
+28 KQAMQHHPDRNP
-40 GDAEAEQKF
+40 DDKEAEHKF
-49 KEVNEAYDIL
+49 KECNEAYDIL

-74 AFEGGM
+74 AFEGGR
-80 GGRGGPGGAGF
+80 GGPGGPGGAGF

-106 FMGGSRGGPGGRSNG
+106 FMGGSRGGGGGRGG

-174 KGAGK
+174 KGNGK

-188 IERTCPTCGGGGR
+188 IERTCPTCGGAGR

-210 GGAGRVHKEKTL
+210 GGAGRTHKEKTL

-227 PGVDEGNRI
+227 AGVDEGNRI

-281 TTAALGG
+281 TKAALGG

-301 ITLPEGT
+301 ITIPEGT

-325 QSGFGAGNGDLYIQ
+325 QSGFGAGHGDLYIQ

-358 FAKLDDQESSPESTG
+358 FAKLDTEESSPESTG
-373 FFDKVKEMLGGKSE
+373 FFDKVKEMLGGKAE